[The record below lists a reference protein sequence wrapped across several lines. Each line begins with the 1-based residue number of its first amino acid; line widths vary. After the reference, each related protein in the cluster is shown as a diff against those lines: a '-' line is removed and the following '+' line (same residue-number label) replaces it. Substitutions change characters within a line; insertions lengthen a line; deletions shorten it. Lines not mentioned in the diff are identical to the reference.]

1 MRKRVFNKT
10 KKERSIKIDR
20 AKQAALQRA
29 QAALSIDEISRA
41 QSEYARLAFAASDDV
56 IKTTLNIIP
65 FARCAT
71 TWAW

>member
-41 QSEYARLAFAASDDV
+41 QSEYARLAFAPSDDAEHDRIV
-56 IKTTLNIIP
+56 EK
-65 FARCAT
+65 ARLE
-71 TWAW
+71 